1 MSLWLPRDHDGYKV
15 SKGLSERL
23 LSLNRSFFPATWIRV
38 GMGGLMLGK
47 CWGNGSQS
55 MDSEATIGLDHS
67 SGGLNQG
74 RYGRANAREMLGKW

>member
-1 MSLWLPRDHDGYKV
+1 M
-15 SKGLSERL
+15 
-23 LSLNRSFFPATWIRV
+23 AQIRV

-47 CWGNGSQS
+47 CSGNGSQS
-55 MDSEATIGLDHS
+55 MDSEATGGLDKS